1 MSDDRPWMKYRRQC
15 PVSDPKIEQPGSL
28 GAFPVLTP
36 ELAAYA
42 QARGVGFYSFTE
54 PEIRGVID
62 FAEAG
67 GLTVTEA
74 MVAMVDIVRSQG
86 MEASLAASGQWMN

>member
-1 MSDDRPWMKYRRQC
+1 MDEIPAPESDIGPDNRAADFAW
-15 PVSDPKIEQPGSL
+15 L
-28 GAFPVLTP
+28 FPVLTP

-42 QARGVGFYSFTE
+42 HSRGVAFYSFTE

-62 FAEAG
+62 FAEAN

-74 MVAMVDIVRSQG
+74 MVAMVGIVRAEG
-86 MEASLAASGQWMN
+86 MEANLTLLGD